1 MPKEKRS
8 ILRSL
13 VVVLSKKHRNR
24 RRIALFNPILPGA
37 KLRDR
42 IAACC
47 GALLGIAATGLLC
60 HIALGSLVSVPVLVA
75 PMGASAVLLFAVP
88 SSPLAQPWPIIGG
101 NTLSAVVGILV
112 SALVPDPMVAGALAV
127 ALAIATMSMTRCL
140 HPPGGAAAL
149 TAVLG
154 GPAVAS
160 AGLGF
165 ALFPVAVNS
174 ILLVAAGWLFH
185 RFSGHSYPH
194 RPAAKPANPHRTND
208 LPAPARGGVTP
219 ADVEEAIQGFG
230 EAFDVNPDDLK
241 DLLLKAERVALERL
255 NAHIAC
261 SAVMS
266 RDVVTV
272 SADAHPDAARAKLV
286 EHAIRKLPVVDA
298 RGAVVGA
305 VGHEQLART
314 DLAKA
319 GARVADVMEPAVF
332 ERPETPAFRLL
343 GPLSDGRT
351 HEVMIVDGNGT
362 LLGVV
367 TQTDL
372 LMVLA
377 RAALARSE
385 EAQKGAALSM
395 IPNR

>member
-8 ILRSL
+8 ILRHL
-13 VVVLSKKHRNR
+13 LIVLSKKHSVR

-37 KLRDR
+37 NPRDR
-42 IAACC
+42 IIACG
-47 GALLGIAATGLLC
+47 GALLGIAATGVLC
-60 HIALGSLVSVPVLVA
+60 HAALGSLVSVPVLVA

-101 NTLSAVVGILV
+101 NTLSAIVGILV
-112 SALVPDPMVAGALAV
+112 SALVPDPMLAGGLAV

-154 GPAVAS
+154 GPAVTA

-174 ILLVAAGWLFH
+174 VLLVAAGWLFH

-194 RPAAKPANPHRTND
+194 RPAAKPVGAHRTND
-208 LPAPARGGVTP
+208 PPPQTRGGVTP
-219 ADVEEAIQGFG
+219 ADVDEAIQGHG
-230 EAFDVNPDDLK
+230 ETFDIDPEDLK
-241 DLLLKAERVALERL
+241 DLLLKAERLALERL

-261 SAVMS
+261 SEVMS
-266 RDVVTV
+266 RDVVSV

-286 EHAIRKLPVVDA
+286 EHAFRRLPVVDA
-298 RGAVVGA
+298 RGALVGA
-305 VGHEQLART
+305 VGHEQLSG
-314 DLAKA
+314 A
-319 GARVADVMEPAVF
+319 GGRVSDVMVPPVV
-332 ERPETPAFRLL
+332 ERPDTPAFRLL

-351 HEVMIVDGNGT
+351 HEVMIVDGGGT

-385 EAQKGAALSM
+385 EAQRGASLSM
-395 IPNR
+395 IP

>member
-37 KLRDR
+37 NLRDR
-42 IAACC
+42 IIACC

-60 HIALGSLVSVPVLVA
+60 HFALSSMVSVPVLIA

-88 SSPLAQPWPIIGG
+88 TSPLAQPWPIIGG

-112 SALVPDPMVAGALAV
+112 SALVPDPMLAGALAV

-174 ILLVAAGWLFH
+174 ILLVTAGWLFH

-208 LPAPARGGVTP
+208 VSAPARGGVTP
-219 ADVEEAIQGFG
+219 DDVEEAIQGFG

-261 SAVMS
+261 SEVMS

-272 SADAHPDAARAKLV
+272 SADAHPDVARTKLV
-286 EHAIRKLPVVDA
+286 QHSFRTLPVVDA
-298 RGAVVGA
+298 RGTVVGA
-305 VGHEQLART
+305 VGHEQ
-314 DLAKA
+314 LAKA

-351 HEVMIVDGNGT
+351 HEVMIVDSKGT

-385 EAQKGAALSM
+385 EAQKGAGLSM